1 MNNSMEILLKRVNCN
16 IIFYIS
22 RKLLEQQ
29 SGEELRVLDEI
40 RMTSNLV
47 HISSSGEP
55 KYITSGFRSIALLS
69 KEREL
74 KLNVFELLKMKSFEE
89 KNALSFLI
97 DNYFTELDTYIRL
110 TELVKTYARFETVN
124 YVPAIQNALD
134 MQHRVLVAH
143 KKEIQEHFGEWKLKV
158 DLERVFGYPPPK
170 PKINIDEKQLDTI
183 RNKKTKKI
191 ATKKNKIPLLT
202 EKEVDIYLLNTV
214 FGMDLTTL
222 NNKS

>member
-1 MNNSMEILLKRVNCN
+1 MEILLKRINCN
-16 IIFYIS
+16 IIFYLS

-29 SGEELRVLDEI
+29 SGEDLGVLDEI

-74 KLNVFELLKMKSFEE
+74 KLNVFELLKMKSSEE

-110 TELVKTYARFETVN
+110 TELVKKHARFETVN
-124 YVPAIQNALD
+124 YLPAIQSALD
-134 MQHRVLVAH
+134 MQYRVLVEH
-143 KKEIQEHFGEWKLKV
+143 KKEVQEHFGKWKLNV

-170 PKINIDEKQLDTI
+170 PQINFDQKLLDTRRPI
-183 RNKKTKKI
+183 KTDKM
-191 ATKKNKIPLLT
+191 ATKTNKMPLLT
-202 EKEVDIYLLNTV
+202 EKEVDYYLLNTV
-214 FGMDLTTL
+214 FGIDLTTL
-222 NNKS
+222 NNKT